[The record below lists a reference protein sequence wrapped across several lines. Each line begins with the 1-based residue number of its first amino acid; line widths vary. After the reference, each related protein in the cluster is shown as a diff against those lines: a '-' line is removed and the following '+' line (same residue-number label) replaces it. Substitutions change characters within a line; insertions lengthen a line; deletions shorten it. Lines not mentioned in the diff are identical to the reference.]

1 MVNAKYNFLKH
12 LKEEPHNFAKI
23 LTITN
28 KELEPPWFQTSLVTS
43 LSNEMKLKTFFRDFE
58 KTLFKV
64 HAIQNLATKR
74 C

>member
-28 KELEPPWFQTSLVTS
+28 KNLEPPWFQTSLVTA
-43 LSNEMKLKTFFRDFE
+43 LSDEMKLKTFFEMKKRFL
-58 KTLFKV
+58 KFMLFK
-64 HAIQNLATKR
+64 I
-74 C
+74 